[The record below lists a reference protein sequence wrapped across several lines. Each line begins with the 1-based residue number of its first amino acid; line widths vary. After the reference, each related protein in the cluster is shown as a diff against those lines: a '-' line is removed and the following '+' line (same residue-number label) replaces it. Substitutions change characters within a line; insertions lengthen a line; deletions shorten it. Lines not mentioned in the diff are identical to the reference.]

1 MIGTFQRKGPFHVRI
16 HISKITGGN
25 INQREKKNHNS
36 WALVRVLDLVLV
48 MVNKW
53 S

>member
-25 INQREKKNHNS
+25 INQREKKIIIHGH
-36 WALVRVLDLVLV
+36 WLEY
-48 MVNKW
+48 
-53 S
+53 